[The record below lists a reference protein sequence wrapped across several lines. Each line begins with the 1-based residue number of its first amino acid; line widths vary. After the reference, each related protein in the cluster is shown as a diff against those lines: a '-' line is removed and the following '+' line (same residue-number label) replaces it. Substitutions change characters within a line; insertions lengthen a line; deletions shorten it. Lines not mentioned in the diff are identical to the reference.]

1 LFLILRTNNLK
12 SLLHKILVI
21 SLFCIYP
28 LCALPFVFI
37 EIYNK
42 KKYAFILLSIFMGL
56 VAYLIAP
63 TGDLYVHTNE
73 YFIFADLTFLEFLD
87 ILPFTIDFVYYFV
100 AYIFSITG
108 IPFEFIRFF
117 FVLISYLLV
126 FDIFRDLS
134 FTNKKIK
141 NSKKIYMIFFLIC
154 FFQVLFMVT
163 AIGLRYGLAI
173 YLMVYG
179 IYILF
184 QKENSKGWFY
194 ILLSC
199 FTHFSMVLILFIIL
213 LTRFLKLKKINKS
226 SLFLSLVFIFFGTN
240 IILFF
245 INLFPLNPFLKD
257 KIILYVTGYWGNDFL
272 QIHSFLYRI
281 SRLMAHVSVYPL
293 LLFIFVTNL
302 KNKLSGIVLS
312 MSFLLFILYPV
323 ANLFYRF
330 TQIIL
335 FIFLISFIL
344 SYNKSKLH
352 NFFLTIIFITSTF
365 TFLLGSI
372 YTHKRNF
379 LISNEYK
386 ILYPSIP
393 FILYSTYDQKW
404 IDTYITTNGDIVGNE

>member
-1 LFLILRTNNLK
+1 
-12 SLLHKILVI
+12 
-21 SLFCIYP
+21 
-28 LCALPFVFI
+28 
-37 EIYNK
+37 
-42 KKYAFILLSIFMGL
+42 
-56 VAYLIAP
+56 
-63 TGDLYVHTNE
+63 
-73 YFIFADLTFLEFLD
+73 
-87 ILPFTIDFVYYFV
+87 
-100 AYIFSITG
+100 
-108 IPFEFIRFF
+108 
-117 FVLISYLLV
+117 
-126 FDIFRDLS
+126 
-134 FTNKKIK
+134 
-141 NSKKIYMIFFLIC
+141 
-154 FFQVLFMVT
+154 
-163 AIGLRYGLAI
+163 
-173 YLMVYG
+173 
-179 IYILF
+179 
-184 QKENSKGWFY
+184 
-194 ILLSC
+194 
-199 FTHFSMVLILFIIL
+199 
-213 LTRFLKLKKINKS
+213 
-226 SLFLSLVFIFFGTN
+226 
-240 IILFF
+240 LFF

-281 SRLMAHVSVYPL
+281 SRLMAHISVYPL

-312 MSFLLFILYPV
+312 MSILLFILYPV

-352 NFFLTIIFITSTF
+352 NYFLTIIFITSTF

-404 IDTYITTNGDIVGNE
+404 IDTNITLDGDTVGNK